1 MLVSVPE
8 APCRMQ
14 ESGQLHLAIQMHY
27 AALMISRHTSGTL
40 LLPALDS
47 YPWATWE
54 NGSMSSSPSSLRSSQ
69 AKASLIVILVVALAV
84 FNWMAPSH
92 HVILHNVLHHLNIL
106 PFMLAGMFFGWRGAL
121 KTILLATVLQGP
133 SIYRHWFQEP
143 LDAQDQVVEISTFG
157 MAAVIAGLLADRER
171 TQRRRVEATKVEL
184 EHVYTELQQNIDQL
198 RKTERL
204 TAAGQLSASLAHEIR
219 NPLASISGAAGILAR
234 GQVSAEA
241 RTECL
246 EILTKESQ
254 RLNKLLTNFLDF
266 ARPRLPRLQRA
277 EPLELIQSVTALAQH
292 TATRQGVK
300 LQLISEGQP
309 REIEC
314 DPEQIKQL
322 LLNLILNAIQATDGA
337 GTVVIRTLFTE
348 DSVCVDVCD
357 SGAGIAAE
365 DRERIFDPFFTTK
378 ENGTGLGLAIALNIA
393 TQHGGMV
400 ACRPNTDGGCV
411 FRMELPALATTS
423 QRSAR
428 AEVL

>member
-1 MLVSVPE
+1 VITRLTS
-8 APCRMQ
+8 AP
-14 ESGQLHLAIQMHY
+14 S
-27 AALMISRHTSGTL
+27 
-40 LLPALDS
+40 LLPAFDS
-47 YPWATWE
+47 YPWSTWE
-54 NGSMSSSPSSLRSSQ
+54 NGSMSSRPSRLRSPR
-69 AKASLIVILVVALAV
+69 AKALLVVVLVVALAA
-84 FNWMAPSH
+84 FSWMAPAQN
-92 HVILHNVLHHLNIL
+92 VILHNVLHHLNIL

-157 MAAVIAGLLADRER
+157 LAAVIAGLLADRER

-198 RKTERL
+198 KKTERL

-234 GQVSAEA
+234 GQVSVEA
-241 RTECL
+241 RSECL

-266 ARPRLPRLQRA
+266 ARPRLPRFQRA
-277 EPLELIQSVTALAQH
+277 DPLELVQSVTALAQH
-292 TATRQGVK
+292 TASRQGVN
-300 LQLISEGQP
+300 LQLFSEGEP

-322 LLNLILNAIQATDGA
+322 LLNLILNAIQATDGEA
-337 GTVVIRTLFTE
+337 TVAVRTSFTE

-357 SGAGIAAE
+357 RGAGIAAE
-365 DRERIFDPFFTTK
+365 DRDRIFDPFFTTK

-393 TQHGGMV
+393 TQHGGML
-400 ACRPNTDGGCV
+400 ACRPNAGGGSV
-411 FRMELPALATTS
+411 FRMELPASAIIPQPATK
-423 QRSAR
+423 